1 VTNDAGNPA
10 ASQSAGPRPGLR
22 EPVQSGAAH
31 ARYRINARELRD
43 LLAWFVL
50 VAIGL
55 ALTAWAVHYGA
66 RLGTASAPFLG
77 RYRFQLSPLSA
88 CAPLVAAAVLLVA
101 RSGWFDRVRF
111 GLVLLGSYL
120 AALAWALALALV
132 DGLAGLTRSL
142 LDPDN
147 YRADLAGVGDDPL
160 GYLRTYAAHSAHH
173 TPAARGHPP
182 GPVLLLW
189 LLNRLGISGQV
200 GLGVLITAA
209 GMATVPLVL
218 AAVRDVCGQVQA
230 RRYAPVLILAPYAIW
245 VAVSMDAFV
254 AVLGAAMVAAGV
266 RASAAS
272 RRGLRAG
279 AWAVL
284 AGLLL
289 GVAALFSYSAGW
301 LGLSLVCLYFA
312 RRRPLVNIGTGL
324 GALLPIL
331 LADRLGFAWVSG
343 LMAARLDFQTR
354 VEPYRSVL
362 WWSAIS
368 VVALLLTTGPPLYAS
383 LRKVR
388 NTPGWPFLAGA
399 ACAVLFSVLAG
410 LARGGVEDAWL
421 AFFPWL
427 TVAAVAPERPAG
439 PAVPSPL
446 LLGAA
451 GALTA
456 LVVEAVLATPW

>member
-1 VTNDAGNPA
+1 MKA
-10 ASQSAGPRPGLR
+10 APGV
-22 EPVQSGAAH
+22 PGGAQSGYGT
-31 ARYRINARELRD
+31 ARYRINGRELRD
-43 LLAWFVL
+43 LLLWFVL
-50 VAIGL
+50 AAIGL
-55 ALTAWAVHYGA
+55 ALTAWAVHSGA

-77 RYRFQLSPLSA
+77 RYRLQLSPLSLL
-88 CAPLVAAAVLLVA
+88 APAVAVGVLAIA
-101 RSGWFDRVRF
+101 RSGWFERVTFRTT
-111 GLVLLGSYL
+111 LLLAYL
-120 AALAWALALALV
+120 AGLAWALALALV

-142 LDPDN
+142 RDPDN
-147 YRADLAGVGDDPL
+147 YRSDVVAVGHHPL
-160 GYLRTYAAHSAHH
+160 GYLHAYTAHSTQHSL
-173 TPAARGHPP
+173 AARGHPP
-182 GPVLLLW
+182 GPVMLLW
-189 LLNRLGISGQV
+189 TLNRIGITDRLSLGI
-200 GLGVLITAA
+200 LITAA
-209 GMATVPLVL
+209 GMTAVPLVL
-218 AAVRDVCGQVQA
+218 VAVRGVCGQVQA

-245 VAVSMDAFV
+245 VAVSMDAVV
-254 AVLGAAMVAAGV
+254 AMLGAAMVAAGV
-266 RASAAS
+266 RASAS
-272 RRGLRAG
+272 GTGGVRAG
-279 AWAVL
+279 GWALL

-331 LADRLGFAWVSG
+331 LADRLGFAWLSG
-343 LMAARLDFQTR
+343 LMAARDDFQTR

-368 VVALLLTTGPPLYAS
+368 VVALLLATGPALYAS

-388 NTPGWPFLAGA
+388 NTAGWPFLVGA
-399 ACAVLFSVLAG
+399 ACAVLFSVLTG

-427 TVAAVAPERPAG
+427 TVAAVAPQRQAG
-439 PAVPSPL
+439 PPVPSPL
-446 LLGAA
+446 ALCAT